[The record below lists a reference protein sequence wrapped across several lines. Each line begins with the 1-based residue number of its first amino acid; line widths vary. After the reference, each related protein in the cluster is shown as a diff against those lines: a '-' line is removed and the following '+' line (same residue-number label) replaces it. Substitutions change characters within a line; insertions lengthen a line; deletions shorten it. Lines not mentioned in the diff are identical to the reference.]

1 MAWEWSSVRT
11 KVAHRLVLLFVVCAL
26 APLCAFAALASWMV
40 TSANRDQLLRRLH
53 IDAKASGMGTVER
66 LQQMDSHLRLTAEI
80 LALAPSDTDDRVT
93 RALANFEG
101 AWLVDGYGIITPL
114 KGQGRPPA
122 MPAAQWDR
130 VSSGQTVMAARVG
143 DDVNHPRID
152 IAVQA
157 KARGRPAGYL
167 IASANAIELW
177 NLTDDSTRPSGVDA
191 CVLDEHQVTLACSNP
206 EIKPDRCVEAGLK
219 SAGSGTLRWSAD
231 GQNFLGGFWSAPLA
245 GQFGLPSWTFVM
257 IQPADAASAALVTFR
272 RAFAVVIVLTVT
284 FVVGVSLRQIRR
296 QMEPLER
303 LHDGAARIQA
313 GDFDARAQVSSGDE
327 FEALAESFNH
337 MADEI
342 QRRFADLQALS
353 VGTFEALARTIDA
366 KSPWTAG
373 HSQRVTWIG
382 VRIAAEMGLPAD
394 EIECL
399 RYGGLLHDIGKLGVP
414 GKILDK
420 RGRLSSAEAKIIRM
434 HPELGAKILEPIA
447 AYAPM
452 IPVVLEHHERYDGS
466 GYPRK
471 LVGDQISLGGR
482 IFAVADVVDAMLS
495 DRPYRAGL
503 PLDRV
508 VRYIAEQAGH
518 GFDPHVA
525 AAFLRIVGDVQTKYK
540 PEQASRPDE
549 EPTYERTAAVAG
561 M

>member
-40 TSANRDQLLRRLH
+40 TSATRDQLLRRLH
-53 IDAKASGMGTVER
+53 VDAKASGMGAVER
-66 LQQMDSHLRLTAEI
+66 LQQAESHLRLTAEI
-80 LALAPSDTDDRVT
+80 LAIDPANANDRVA
-93 RALANFEG
+93 RELANFDA
-101 AWLVDGYGIITPL
+101 AWLVDGNGQITTL

-130 VSSGQTVMAARVG
+130 MSAGGIAMAPRAGETVGR
-143 DDVNHPRID
+143 PRLD
-152 IAVQA
+152 MAVQA
-157 KARGRPAGYL
+157 TAHGRPTGYL
-167 IASANAIELW
+167 IASANAMEVW
-177 NLTDDSTRPSGVDA
+177 SLTDDSTRPSGVDA
-191 CVLDEHQVTLACSNP
+191 CVLDEHQATLACSKP
-206 EIKPDRCVEAGLK
+206 EIKPDGCAEAGLK
-219 SAGSGTLRWSAD
+219 SAGPGTLRWRAD
-231 GQNFLGGFWSAPLA
+231 GRDFLGGFWSAPLA
-245 GQFGLPSWTFVM
+245 GQFNLPSWTFVL
-257 IQPADAASAALVTFR
+257 IQPADAASVALANFR
-272 RAFAVVIVLTVT
+272 RAFGVVIVLTVT
-284 FVVGVSLRQIRR
+284 LIVGVSLRQIRQ
-296 QMEPLER
+296 QMQPLER

-313 GDFDARAQVSSGDE
+313 GDFGARAEVSSGDE
-327 FEALAESFNH
+327 FEALAESFNR

-382 VRIAAEMGLPAD
+382 VRIAAEMGLPHD
-394 EIECL
+394 EIERL

-414 GKILDK
+414 SKILDK
-420 RGRLSSAEAKIIRM
+420 RGRLSPAEARIIRM

-466 GYPRK
+466 GYPRH
-471 LVGDQISLGGR
+471 LVGEQISLGGR
-482 IFAVADVVDAMLS
+482 IFAVADGVDAMLS

-508 VRYIAEQAGH
+508 TRYIADHAGRA
-518 GFDPHVA
+518 FDPQVA
-525 AAFLRIVGDVQTKYK
+525 AAFLRIVGDVRMKYE
-540 PEQASRPDE
+540 PEPRPDE
-549 EPTYERTAAVAG
+549 GPTYARTVAAAG

>member
-1 MAWEWSSVRT
+1 VPWEWSSVRT

-40 TSANRDQLLRRLH
+40 SNATRDQLLHRLH
-53 IDAKASGMGTVER
+53 LDAKANGMGTVER
-66 LQQMDSHLRLTAEI
+66 LQQAESHLRLTAEI
-80 LALAPSDTDDRVT
+80 LALEPADVNDRLAG
-93 RALANFEG
+93 ALTSFDA
-101 AWLVDGYGIITPL
+101 AWVVDGHGLITTL
-114 KGQGRPPA
+114 KGYGRPPA

-130 VSSGQTVMAARVG
+130 LSSGAVVIAARTDLG
-143 DDVNHPRID
+143 DNNPRLD
-152 IAVQA
+152 MAVQA
-157 KARGRPAGYL
+157 TARGRPAGYL
-167 IASANAIELW
+167 IASADAKVVW
-177 NLTDDSTRPSGVDA
+177 NLTDDSTRPPGVDA

-206 EIKPDRCVEAGLK
+206 EINPDHCVHAGLK
-219 SAGSGTLRWSAD
+219 AGGSGTLRWSAD
-231 GQNFLGGFWSAPLA
+231 GQDFLGGFWSAPLA
-245 GQFGLPSWTFVM
+245 GQFSLPSWTFLV

-272 RAFAVVIVLTVT
+272 RAFAVAIVLTVT
-284 FVVGVSLRQIRR
+284 LIMGVSLRQIRR

-303 LHDGAARIQA
+303 LHEGATRIRA
-313 GDFDARAQVSSGDE
+313 GDFEARAQVSSGDE
-327 FEALAESFNH
+327 FEALAESFNR

-342 QRRFADLQALS
+342 ERRFADLQALS

-382 VRIAAEMGLPAD
+382 VRIAAELGLPHD
-394 EIECL
+394 EIERL

-414 GKILDK
+414 SRILDK
-420 RGRLSSAEAKIIRM
+420 RGRLSPAEAKIIRM

-466 GYPRK
+466 GYPRR
-471 LVGDQISLGGR
+471 LVGEQISLGGR

-495 DRPYRAGL
+495 DRPYRAGI
-503 PLDRV
+503 PLEFV
-508 VRYIAEQAGH
+508 TRYIADQAGH
-518 GFDPHVA
+518 AFDPQVA
-525 AAFLRIVGDVQTKYK
+525 AAFLRIVGDVRTHYA
-540 PEQASRPDE
+540 PEPQRAEE
-549 EPTYERTAAVAG
+549 EPTYARTAAVAG